1 MIDTNKAGKTSVIR
15 SHIPLYIMIAPFA
28 LIFTTL
34 TILPILASL
43 FFGFTS
49 FDSISM
55 PQWVGLENYFRMFS
69 SDDVFPVVLKNTILM
84 AVITGPIG
92 FLLSFAL
99 AWFVSEFKP
108 FTRTLLSFM
117 FYAPSLV
124 GNALYI
130 WKVAFSG
137 ERYGYINSFLMS
149 TGLITEPIV
158 WLKEPQ
164 YIFAIVI
171 IVQLWQSMGIS
182 FLANIS
188 GLQNI
193 DTGLYEAGMIDGIK
207 SRWQEVRYIT
217 LPSMKHMLLFSA
229 VMQIQSSF
237 SISAVAIELAGFP
250 SIQYAADTLVSH
262 MSDVGSVRYE
272 LGYASAISTVLF
284 VIMIVMRVFIGKIL
298 NVVSK

>member
-69 SDDVFPVVLKNTILM
+69 SDDVFPVVLNNTILM

-92 FLLSFAL
+92 FLMSFAL

>member
-28 LIFTTL
+28 LIFTIL

-92 FLLSFAL
+92 FLMSFAL

>member
-92 FLLSFAL
+92 FLMSFAL

>member
-1 MIDTNKAGKTSVIR
+1 MIDKNKAGKTSVIR

-92 FLLSFAL
+92 FLMSFAL

>member
-28 LIFTTL
+28 LIFTIL

-92 FLLSFAL
+92 FLMSFAL

-272 LGYASAISTVLF
+272 LG
-284 VIMIVMRVFIGKIL
+284 
-298 NVVSK
+298 

>member
-1 MIDTNKAGKTSVIR
+1 
-15 SHIPLYIMIAPFA
+15 MIAPFA

-92 FLLSFAL
+92 FLMSFAL